1 MSNLEQL
8 KEKTALFFRRHWQE
22 SEPFPEWRFDWDWR
36 GPVPN
41 YRLGG
46 VYSLLAGD
54 QVVYVGLG
62 NSRGGGIYQERGISR
77 RLEAHV
83 LDIAPKGS
91 AASYVPKT
99 RWQTIGVTI
108 IGTIGFPAALSYL
121 APALE
126 DYLIGELNPVENSIR
141 RKNA

>member
-1 MSNLEQL
+1 MSNVDQL
-8 KEKTALFFRRHWQE
+8 IEKTGIFFRRHWRE
-22 SEPFPEWRFDWDWR
+22 SEPCPEWRFDWEWS

-41 YRLGG
+41 YLLGG

-54 QVVYVGLG
+54 RVVYVGLG

-83 LDIAPKGS
+83 LDLAPEGS
-91 AASYVPKT
+91 EASYIPKS
-99 RWQTIGVTI
+99 RWQTIGVTSL
-108 IGTIGFPAALSYL
+108 GTIGFPAELSYL

-126 DYLIGELNPVENSIR
+126 DYLIGELSPSENSIR
-141 RKNA
+141 RRNA